1 MWDARGAESRDVGI
15 FLHEQIESYL
25 KGKNVS
31 FDYPFE
37 YNGKIIN
44 YKKTISIEKEFGYFL
59 DFMQVSNLR
68 PFRSEWR
75 IFDERNKIAGTID
88 LICRNGSLFDIYDW
102 KRSTKTSPNETV
114 WKYGTN
120 GLDHIPDLCYYKYA
134 LQQNMYTF
142 ILEND
147 YDVKVN
153 KMYLVVLHPE
163 YDRYVK
169 YEVPQLDKEIS
180 IIINSL

>member
-1 MWDARGAESRDVGI
+1 
-15 FLHEQIESYL
+15 
-25 KGKNVS
+25 
-31 FDYPFE
+31 
-37 YNGKIIN
+37 
-44 YKKTISIEKEFGYFL
+44 
-59 DFMQVSNLR
+59 MQVSNLR

-102 KRSTKTSPNETV
+102 KRSTKTSPNATV

-120 GLDHIPDLCYYKYA
+120 GLDHIPDLYYYKYA
-134 LQQNMYTF
+134 LQQNMYKF
-142 ILEND
+142 ILENN